1 MRDHSA
7 QPREDVSIA
16 GVVACG
22 KRSTR
27 GPSRSCVFCVDTWQ
41 SVVPV
46 PGVLWRSC
54 VGMSGVGPHRVC
66 GRPGIL
72 HHQLQR
78 NTTASSPRLGALAEY
93 VLTHSGSI
101 TPRDIRQL
109 QLPHPCRGTLW
120 RPRLGRVRHVTALA
134 VWPGGDGLCGFP
146 PCLRPPGGG
155 RARGRAGWRG
165 GGTEAPRALPARTS
179 DQGDTGNSVD
189 AADARGPVISVP
201 KPSVQACVRSWWC
214 SCVAC
219 GGAAPTSVV

>member
-1 MRDHSA
+1 VNDWYPLHRERYALHLPVVYGLRVALHRNYTMRDHSA

-46 PGVLWRSC
+46 PGVLWMGC
-54 VGMSGVGPHRVC
+54 MGMGGVGPHRVC

-120 RPRLGRVRHVTALA
+120 RPRLGRVGHVSG
-134 VWPGGDGLCGFP
+134 WRCGPEVTGFAASP
-146 PCLRPPGGG
+146 LFAAP
-155 RARGRAGWRG
+155 RGRAGAGAGGLARG
-165 GGTEAPRALPARTS
+165 RDRGPPRCLPRTS
-179 DQGDTGNSVD
+179 DQGTLETVWTQRM
-189 AADARGPVISVP
+189 RGG
-201 KPSVQACVRSWWC
+201 R
-214 SCVAC
+214 
-219 GGAAPTSVV
+219 